1 MNTAIHDGFDLGWKL
16 GWVLRGWA
24 DPALLDSYER
34 ERRPVVEHNVARSA
48 DPNGSDRDVGRE
60 LHADLGE
67 RIEHVWLPGAGGLRL
82 HARSARARPHALHGA
97 REHGLGG
104 RGGRRL
110 RRARLVVRSLDLIG
124 ARALGIRPG
133 GALLARP
140 DGVPAA
146 WWPHAAGC
154 DAELRAAIEALTAG
168 APQPIAEL
176 AVA

>member
-1 MNTAIHDGFDLGWKL
+1 M
-16 GWVLRGWA
+16 LRGWA
-24 DPALLDSYER
+24 DPALLDTYER

-67 RIEHVWLPGAGGLRL
+67 RIEHVWVPGPGRPRL
-82 HARSARARPHALHGA
+82 DARPARARPHALHRA
-97 REHGLGG
+97 RGRGLGG
-104 RGGRRL
+104 RRRGRC
-110 RRARLVVRSLDLIG
+110 RAPPPLTVRSLDLIG

-146 WWPHAAGC
+146 WWPHAADC
-154 DAELRAAIEALTAG
+154 RDALHAAVEASPARRG
-168 APQPIAEL
+168 RCAEL